1 MSAPKIAIVG
11 SGPSGCYMAQ
21 ALRKHWADAEIAIFD
36 RLPVPYGLVRYGV
49 APDHPGTKAITR
61 QFERMF
67 ERDRIDFVG
76 NVEIGTTV
84 SLAEMRDAFDIVVIA
99 AGLHGDRPLGID
111 GDQSEHVYG
120 AGRVTRMLNDHPDEC
135 GFAPNFGKR
144 PLIVGN
150 GNVAIDVLRL
160 LAKAPVDFHG
170 SELSSESL
178 ANLASHGI
186 EELHIVGRSPAVLA
200 KFDTVMV
207 RELAKLQGVQFTISD
222 DSTLGDAT
230 TPLEVAK
237 LEALLELTELQR
249 PEKSRRVVFHFG
261 WTPKAVKH
269 VNGKVSGLE
278 VVGYSPNT
286 KVIEASSII
295 TAVGFQEQCD
305 SLLKREGVAGA
316 MANIDTGLLDDG
328 LFCAGWYRRGP
339 TGTIPE
345 NRNDAKQVAEHIVS
359 HWGNKCS
366 SKPGGSAL
374 IPRLTNCVSYRHW
387 QNIEKNELSNAPEG
401 RQRKKIRDT
410 ASMLKIA
417 QLQNPGE

>member
-76 NVEIGTTV
+76 NVEIGTSV

-99 AGLHGDRPLGID
+99 TGLHGDRPLGID
-111 GDQSEHVYG
+111 GEQSEHVYG
-120 AGRVTRMLNDHPDEC
+120 AGRVTRMLNDHPDES
-135 GFAPNFGKR
+135 GFAPNFGKC

-150 GNVAIDVLRL
+150 GNVAVDVLRL
-160 LAKAPVDFHG
+160 LAKSPVDFHG

-178 ANLASHGI
+178 ANLESHGI

-207 RELAKLQGVQFTISD
+207 RELAKLQGVHFSISE
-222 DSTLGDAT
+222 DSILGDAT
-230 TPLEVAK
+230 TSLEVAK
-237 LEALLELTELQR
+237 LEALLELTDLHR
-249 PEKSRRVVFHFG
+249 PEKSRQIVFHFG
-261 WTPKAVKH
+261 WKPKAVRSL
-269 VNGKVSGLE
+269 NGRVSGLE
-278 VVGYSPNT
+278 VENDSLNT

-305 SLLKREGVAGA
+305 ALLKRGEVAGA
-316 MANIDTGLLDDG
+316 MANIDAGLLDDG

-345 NRNDAKQVAEHIVS
+345 NRNDAKRVAEHIVA
-359 HWGNKCS
+359 HWGSKCS
-366 SKPGGSAL
+366 SRPGSSVL
-374 IPRLTNCVSYRHW
+374 QPRLKDCVNYTHW
-387 QNIEKNELSNAPEG
+387 RNIDKNELSNAPEG

-410 ASMLKIA
+410 ASMLKVA
-417 QLQNPGE
+417 QLQTPGE